1 MTTSIDY
8 YDSIVVSCSV
18 ISVST
23 GTEPKV
29 LIPNLLGTEFF
40 QEPIGTNFTRN
51 RICIGTEEPNRSVR

>member
-1 MTTSIDY
+1 MTTSIASC
-8 YDSIVVSCSV
+8 DSIVVSCSV

-29 LIPNLLGTEFF
+29 PIPNLLGTEFF

-51 RICIGTEEPNRSVR
+51 RICIGTEEPNRWVR